1 MIDLRSSQWKSVHT
15 PALVIDMDD
24 VEWNISTTLRLLDHR
39 PERWRPHVKTAKLA
53 ATIDRMVAEGVR
65 QFKCSTTLELLTV
78 CKAGATDV
86 LVAYPLV
93 TSRLER
99 VLAIAREFP
108 NIAISGLVESA
119 AQLPSWPGQLG
130 IFIDINPGMNR
141 TGVSHDDPEC
151 IMTLARGIAEFGL
164 SLRGL
169 HYYDGNRREPNLPL
183 RQAAAFAGYEKL
195 LCIIRNF
202 EKAGISVPEV
212 VTSGTPAL
220 PCSLAFAPFQNGGF
234 IHRVS
239 AGTVIY
245 NDTTSLAQLPSE
257 WGYRPAATVLATVIS
272 HPAQNLITLDAG
284 HKTVSADRGDPTCA
298 VVGYPGLTP
307 EHPSEEHLPVRVAD
321 GAASL
326 QLGEQVV
333 LVPRHVCP
341 TVNNFDHA
349 VIVRDGKISGVARVT
364 ARGREAPLRE
374 TFSGSV

>member
-1 MIDLRSSQWKSVHT
+1 MIDLRLSQWKSVQT

-24 VEWNISTTLRLLDHR
+24 VDWNISTTLRLLDHR

-53 ATIDRMVAEGVR
+53 ATIERMVANGVCH
-65 QFKCSTTLELLTV
+65 FKCATTLELLTV
-78 CKAGATDV
+78 CQASATDV

-99 VLAIAREFP
+99 ALAIAQQFP
-108 NIAISGLVESA
+108 NVAVSGLVESA
-119 AQLPSWPGQLG
+119 DQLPDWPRQLG

-141 TGVSHDDPEC
+141 TGSSQDDPEC
-151 IMTLARGIAEFGL
+151 IATLAHSIVDRGL

-169 HYYDGNRREPNLPL
+169 HYYDGNHREPNLVV

-195 LCIIRNF
+195 LNIIRNL
-202 EKAGISVPEV
+202 EKVGIPVPEV

-220 PCSLAFAPFQNGGF
+220 PCSLAFVPFRNAGF
-234 IHRVS
+234 VHRVS

-245 NDTTSLAQLPSE
+245 NDNTSLAQLPPE

-272 HPAQNLITLDAG
+272 HPAPNLVTLDAG
-284 HKTVSADRGDPTCA
+284 HKTVSADSGDPTCA
-298 VVGYPGLTP
+298 VVGNPGLTP

-326 QLGEQVV
+326 KLGEQVL

-364 ARGREAPLRE
+364 ARGREAPLAFIE
-374 TFSGSV
+374 